1 MLYQTNSKMRTI
13 TKVLYSYDELSP
25 EAQEKARADKEE
37 EMRENEQHEAFHW
50 ACDDCALFEPAHTE
64 MAELFGEDYYDRN
77 LTPDGKYGQFV
88 FKNNRRNIGY
98 DGGNSSVFIGDAL
111 EITNEKMFKTWLGIP
126 DIFQDRVEY
135 EIERFGNF
143 QTTIEFTH
151 EFRED
156 DPRASMLNDIL
167 DRAEDKFNAHLWVIG
182 DRIEKGIEC
191 YFESDNVEARLEDAE
206 FDEEGN
212 IQE

>member
-1 MLYQTNSKMRTI
+1 MRTI
-13 TKVLYSYDELSP
+13 TKVLYNYDELSP

-37 EMRENEQHEAFHW
+37 EMRENEQEEAFRW
-50 ACDDCALFEPAHTE
+50 AIDDCALFEPAHTE

-88 FKNNRRNIGY
+88 FKNNRKGIGY
-98 DGGNSSVFIGDAL
+98 DEDRSSVFIADAL

-126 DIFQDRVEY
+126 DIFQDRIEY
-135 EIERFGNF
+135 EIERFGRY

-156 DPRASMLNDIL
+156 DPRASMLNEIL
-167 DRAEDKFNAHLWVIG
+167 DRAEDKFNAHLSEIA
-182 DRIEKGIEC
+182 DRIERGIEC